1 MFSLKH
7 AVWLVL
13 LSLSVVSCS
22 TQQSLQQNNLYQ
34 ALGERE
40 GLTTLVDQFIIE
52 IVKDKEI
59 FPYFAKSSVSHFRE
73 GFINHMCAISQGPC
87 EYKGDSMIDIH
98 TGMHIT
104 EGDFNRVVEL
114 LIRAMEHT
122 GISYP
127 VQNRLL
133 ARLAPMR
140 EEVIKR

>member
-1 MFSLKH
+1 MFFKNILFITIIG
-7 AVWLVL
+7 
-13 LSLSVVSCS
+13 LSVASCS
-22 TQQSLQQNNLYQ
+22 SQQAKEADNLYQ
-34 ALGERE
+34 ALGEQA
-40 GLTTLVDQFIIE
+40 GISQLVDQFIVE
-52 IVKDKEI
+52 VVKDKQI
-59 FPYFAKSSVSHFRE
+59 FPYFAKSSVSHFRK

-114 LIRAMEHT
+114 LIRAMEHN

-140 EEVIKR
+140 SEVIKR